1 MAELFHLADRD
12 EWLAAAAA
20 GEYRIST
27 RGVTLAEQGFIHCSL
42 RHQLRGV
49 AERYY
54 ADANNLVLLVIDSG
68 RVGSPI
74 RYEAPPDDL
83 EEYPHIYGPLPAEA
97 VTSVVPVGRDAGGRF
112 ILPAQ

>member
-1 MAELFHLADRD
+1 MPELFHLADRG
-12 EWLAAAAA
+12 EWLAARQA

-54 ADANNLVLLVIDSG
+54 ADADDLVLLVINSG
-68 RVGSPI
+68 WVPSPI
-74 RYEAPPDDL
+74 RYEAPEPGA
-83 EEYPHIYGPLPAEA
+83 ESYPQIYGPLPTSA
-97 VTSVVPVGRDAGGRF
+97 VTRVVPVSRDPGGAF
-112 ILPAQ
+112 LLPD